1 MVLIMVW
8 LFILLTVVTYGFVMK
23 YVLSHI
29 QKTAREVRTAKLLE
43 NGQMAELATV
53 HSVR

>member
-1 MVLIMVW
+1 MVW

-29 QKTAREVRTAKLLE
+29 QRTDKVVKTAKILE